1 MRPKRITYIQCYMK
15 HNKKYIT
22 SPKNEANTRK
32 VDLVSVILLSENHG
46 YRMKSYGPI
55 SLIKI
60 GEKSL
65 LERQIEAVQAV
76 FLNFEII
83 LCSGFETEKTVN
95 FIKDRYSDVN
105 IRVVENQVHYNSN
118 CCESTRLCISNTAN
132 NKIFLCG
139 GSVLIDPSHLEMIN
153 LDQSAIM
160 TQSEDANSSFE
171 VGVVAD
177 QKDRLE
183 HLSLG
188 VKLNYWT
195 ELVYLADEQ
204 IIRAIYSIVSNPEY
218 KNRFVFEAINEL
230 ATKHYIRVI
239 NNSQTPLR
247 KIDNLKTL
255 KRMQ

>member
-1 MRPKRITYIQCYMK
+1 MK

-22 SPKNEANTRK
+22 SPKHDARTHEKAE
-32 VDLVSVILLSENHG
+32 LVSVILLGENHG

-55 SLIKI
+55 SLVQV

-65 LERQIEAVQAV
+65 LERQIESIQAA

-83 LCSGFETEKTVN
+83 LCSGFETEKIVN
-95 FIKDRYSDVN
+95 FIKDKYANIN

-118 CCESTRLCISNTAN
+118 CCESTRLCINNTTN
-132 NKIFLCG
+132 NKILLCG
-139 GSVLIDPSHLEMIN
+139 GSVLIDPDHLAMID
-153 LDQSAIM
+153 LSQSSIM
-160 TQSEDANSSFE
+160 TQNEDSSSSFE
-171 VGVVAD
+171 VGVIANP
-177 QKDRLE
+177 KSKLE

-188 VKLNYWT
+188 VKFNYWT
-195 ELVYLADEQ
+195 ELVYLANEK
-204 IIRAIYSIVSNPEY
+204 IIRAIYAIVSNPEY

-230 ATKHYIRVI
+230 SNKYDICVV

-255 KRMQ
+255 KRIQYQ

>member
-1 MRPKRITYIQCYMK
+1 MK

-22 SPKNEANTRK
+22 SPKHGARTHEKA
-32 VDLVSVILLSENHG
+32 DLVSVILLSENHG

-55 SLIKI
+55 SLVKV

-65 LERQIEAVQAV
+65 LERQIESIQAT

-83 LCSGFETEKTVN
+83 LCSGFETEKIVN
-95 FIKDRYSDVN
+95 FIKDKYANIN

-118 CCESTRLCISNTAN
+118 CCESTRLCINNTTN
-132 NKIFLCG
+132 NKILLCG
-139 GSVLIDPSHLEMIN
+139 GSVLIDPAHLAMID
-153 LDQSAIM
+153 LSQSSIM
-160 TQSEDANSSFE
+160 TQNESESSSFE
-171 VGVVAD
+171 VGVIAN
-177 QKDRLE
+177 QKSKLE

-188 VKLNYWT
+188 VKFNYWT
-195 ELVYLADEQ
+195 ELVYLANEK
-204 IIRAIYSIVSNPEY
+204 IIRAIYAIVSNPEY

-230 ATKHYIRVI
+230 SSKHDIRVV

-255 KRMQ
+255 KRIQYQ